1 MAHRVLVSDEIDA
14 AGISVLKT
22 RGLDVDVKLGLTED
36 DLVECIGNYDGLIVR
51 SHTPVTRRVIEV
63 ARRLRVIGRAGVSI
77 DNIDLEAATER
88 GIVVCNAP
96 NSNIMS
102 AAEYAMAL
110 ILAAARN
117 VPQANAS
124 MHAGEWTP
132 GAFKGCELYEKT
144 LAIFGLGRVGG
155 LVAQRAAAFGMNLI
169 AYDPYCSKE
178 RATTLGVELYEDVQ
192 DMLPLA
198 DFITVHMPKTAETT
212 GMFGPEQFAAMKD
225 GVIIVN
231 VSRSGIFDEKSMADF
246 VAAEK
251 IRAIGF
257 DVLENEPCEDSVLH
271 EFPNAVLTPH
281 IGAVTAEAQRRA
293 GVQIATFVAQ
303 GLAGSIVP
311 TAVNMSNVPP
321 EVMDKYGQYLTACQM
336 MGKILSQLEAD
347 VPQRLALTAYGTLA
361 SADTSMLLASAL
373 KGIMAY
379 KNVGAVT
386 GQNAE
391 AVAQRHGIEATTASQ
406 VNAGG
411 YDSMLA
417 LETEANS
424 IACTLYGTD
433 RPARIISLFG
443 YSFDIEPAAQ
453 SLIMKYVDA
462 PGRMGVIGTILGDA
476 DVNIT
481 TMQIGK
487 REDSLSAVVYLNI
500 EGDVDEALIEQIR
513 AAIPDLE
520 NLWFVRL

>member
-1 MAHRVLVSDEIDA
+1 MAHKVLVSDEIDA

-22 RGLDVDVKLGLTED
+22 RGLDVDLKPGLTED
-36 DLVECIGNYDGLIVR
+36 ELVECIASYDGLIVR
-51 SHTPVTRRVIEV
+51 SRTQVTRRVIE
-63 ARRLRVIGRAGVSI
+63 AADKLKVIGRAGVSI
-77 DNIDLEAATER
+77 DNIDLEAATDR

-110 ILAAARN
+110 ILSAARN

-124 MHAGEWTP
+124 MHAGEWNP
-132 GAFKGCELYEKT
+132 SAFMGCELYEKT

-155 LVAQRAAAFGMNLI
+155 LVAQRAAAFGMNLV
-169 AYDPYCSKE
+169 AYDPYCSRD
-178 RATTLGVELYEDVQ
+178 RAATLGVELYEDMD

-198 DFITVHMPKTAETT
+198 DFITVHMPKTAETAD
-212 GMFGPEQFAAMKD
+212 MFGPEQFAAMKD
-225 GVIIVN
+225 GVVIVN
-231 VSRSGIFDEKSMADF
+231 VARDGIFNEKSLADF
-246 VAAEK
+246 IAAGK
-251 IRAIGF
+251 IRAVGF
-257 DVLENEPCEDSVLH
+257 DVLEGEPVLESPLH
-271 EFPNAVLTPH
+271 EFDNAIVTPH
-281 IGAVTAEAQRRA
+281 IGAATVEAQRRA

-336 MGKILSQLEAD
+336 MGKILLQLEED
-347 VPQRLALTAYGTLA
+347 VPRKLALTASGTLS
-361 SADTSMLLASAL
+361 SADTSTLLASAL
-373 KGIMAY
+373 KGILAY
-379 KNVGAVT
+379 KNVGAVIS
-386 GQNAE
+386 QNA
-391 AVAQRHGIEATTASQ
+391 ASVAQRHGIEATTASQ
-406 VNAGG
+406 VNSAG
-411 YDSMLA
+411 YDSMVKI
-417 LETEANS
+417 ETDDYS

-462 PGRMGVIGTILGDA
+462 PGRIGMIGTILGNA
-476 DVNIT
+476 GVNIT

-487 REDSLSAVVYLNI
+487 REGCESAVVYLNI
-500 EGDVDEALIEQIR
+500 EGEVGEELVEELR

-520 NLWFVRL
+520 NLWLVKL